1 MTQND
6 TLFTQSGAPAKHPTK
21 LGNMNALKHGLHT
34 REAQKRWK
42 DMENAI
48 REVRSTLRKLAVVNP
63 ELRITF
69 NEEGDDELPT
79 SKDTQ

>member
-6 TLFTQSGAPAKHPTK
+6 TLFTKAGTPAKHPTK

-42 DMENAI
+42 DMEQAI

-63 ELRITF
+63 ELKITF
-69 NEEGDDELPT
+69 NEEGDTDIQT
-79 SKDTQ
+79 IKDNQ